1 MAEATDK
8 KGILLQ
14 NLQDAGCNES
24 MIQKCISY
32 AEQGRSKE
40 MLCLLRKYKPV
51 LLEKIH
57 IYQDELDCLDFMIY
71 QCMKGIFNFETK
83 NI

>member
-14 NLQDAGCNES
+14 NLQDAGCDEC
-24 MIQKCISY
+24 MIQKCIRY
-32 AEQGRSKE
+32 AEQERTKDV
-40 MLCLLRKYKPV
+40 LCLLRKHKSV

-57 IYQDELDCLDFMIY
+57 NSQDELDCLDFL
-71 QCMKGIFNFETK
+71 IFQLKKSEK
-83 NI
+83 EK

>member
-14 NLQDAGCNES
+14 NLQDAGCDES
-24 MIQKCISY
+24 MIQMCISY
-32 AEQGRSKE
+32 AEQGKTRE
-40 MLCLLRKYKPV
+40 ILCLLQKYKPV

-57 IYQDELDCLDFMIY
+57 NSQDELDCLDFLIY
-71 QCMKGIFNFETK
+71 QLKKSEK
-83 NI
+83 EK

>member
-14 NLQDAGCNES
+14 NLQDAGCDES

-32 AEQGRSKE
+32 AEQGRTKE
-40 MLCLLRKYKPV
+40 ILCLLRKYKPV

-57 IYQDELDCLDFMIY
+57 NSQDELDCLDFLIY
-71 QCMKGIFNFETK
+71 KLKKSEK
-83 NI
+83 EK